1 MVTLEQ
7 IKLLESKIVKA
18 IGVVNQ
24 LTEENVRLKKRNDE
38 MKERNGELEELVE
51 RLKDER
57 TKVEAGI
64 VSALDRLNQFED
76 VIERSLAATKPA
88 APPLMAAHITEET
101 PVPSAHTVVET
112 PVPAAHA
119 DVETLFP
126 AAAAP
131 LPAAAHTETGL
142 PSAYTVSETETEV
155 EELNDAGSDE
165 AELDIF

>member
-51 RLKDER
+51 RLKDEKS
-57 TKVEAGI
+57 KVEAGI

-76 VIERSLAATKPA
+76 AIERSLAATKVA
-88 APPLMAAHITEET
+88 APPEASSI
-101 PVPSAHTVVET
+101 VAHTVVES
-112 PVPAAHA
+112 PFPAAPVN
-119 DVETLFP
+119 VETPLP

-131 LPAAAHTETGL
+131 VAAAAQPPAAHAEDGL
-142 PSAYTVSETETEV
+142 PSAYTVDEIEMEV
-155 EELNDAGSDE
+155 EELDNADSDE